1 VQSAV
6 VEYGFPLGHLGHLSA
21 EEETAFQQFK
31 KVCEEKGY
39 YKPASGPDEQ
49 PSHDDATLLRY
60 LRARRFNV
68 QDAWKQ
74 FEDTENWRK
83 ASQLDVL
90 YETIDLAHYEETRI
104 LYPQWTGRRDRRGM
118 PVYLFEV
125 RHLNSKAMSA
135 YEKSAAKTESKAQ
148 TDGKTPAKLLRLF
161 ALYENLTRFVLPLCT
176 ALTDRDYAST
186 PITQSNNIVDISGV
200 GLKQFWNLRAHMQDA
215 SQLATA
221 HYPETLD
228 RIFIIGA
235 PAFFPTVWG
244 WIKRWFDPITT
255 SKIFILRDSEI
266 KDTLEKFIDPAN
278 IPKKFGGQLDFEWG
292 DYPNLDPALEPIV
305 EWKDG
310 YKDFPHGPMYWVPV
324 KGKNAMQLKV
334 VGSVDGQERNEIA
347 CTVTTPVFLSTDAD
361 AAPAQANGYV
371 NGHANGTANG
381 TANGHAVVSKGQD
394 SSTDSATDSL
404 NHLSLNEKQE
414 AITTNADLA
423 KTEIE
428 SAS

>member
-1 VQSAV
+1 MSGTSGPAHRVQSAA
-6 VEYGFPLGHLGHLSA
+6 VEYGYPIGHLGHLT
-21 EEETAFQQFK
+21 EEEESALKEFK
-31 KVCEEKGY
+31 TVCKEKGY
-39 YKPASGPDEQ
+39 YKPGNGPAEP

-83 ASQLDVL
+83 SNQLDLL
-90 YETIDLAHYEETRI
+90 YETIDLNHYEETRV

-125 RHLNSKAMSA
+125 RHLHAKAMAA
-135 YEKSAAKTESKAQ
+135 YEKSAAKTHSKAVP
-148 TDGKTPAKLLRLF
+148 DGKTPAKLLRLF

-176 ALTDRDYAST
+176 ALTDRDNANT

-200 GLKQFWNLRAHMQDA
+200 GLKQFWNLRGHMQDA

-255 SKIFILRDSEI
+255 SKIFILGHHEV
-266 KDTLEKFIDPAN
+266 KETLEKFIEPAN
-278 IPKKFGGQLDFEWG
+278 IPKKFGGELDFDWG
-292 DYPNLDPALEPIV
+292 DFPNLDPALEGIV
-305 EWKDG
+305 TWKDG
-310 YKDFPHGPMYWVPV
+310 HKDFPHGPMYWVPV
-324 KGKNAMQLKV
+324 DGKNEMQLKV
-334 VGSVDGQERNEIA
+334 VGSVDDKERDEIA
-347 CTVTTPVFLSTDAD
+347 CTVKTPSLDNDST
-361 AAPAQANGYV
+361 V
-371 NGHANGTANG
+371 
-381 TANGHAVVSKGQD
+381 ANGHTVESKAIDAQPNEGSSVD
-394 SSTDSATDSL
+394 STAGSL
-404 NHLSLNEKQE
+404 NRLSINEKQE
-414 AITTNADLA
+414 AIQLNGKAV
-423 KTEIE
+423 ESQVE
-428 SAS
+428 SAA